1 MARQYSDQ
9 MSCAACQLVWDM
21 NDPEPPVCPQ
31 RPATDQRTTPSFST
45 PIKVTADDHVYSPEP
60 GVLVTSV
67 HYETDP
73 KTGKRRVIIGFG

>member
-1 MARQYSDQ
+1 MTQHHVVLSDRTGGFVCSRCKAR
-9 MSCAACQLVWDM
+9 WDA
-21 NDPEPPVCPQ
+21 DDTPPNTCVE
-31 RPATDQRTTPSFST
+31 APSYST